1 MDSRQNGLM
10 RGGLVTCYRGLRA
23 VSRKPRVVR
32 GQLTKFGSQGMRK
45 SSNVF
50 VSIDVHKTIDMDM
63 EVANSVAL
71 PCIAC

>member
-1 MDSRQNGLM
+1 
-10 RGGLVTCYRGLRA
+10 
-23 VSRKPRVVR
+23 
-32 GQLTKFGSQGMRK
+32 MRK

-50 VSIDVHKTIDMDM
+50 VSIDVHKTIDMGM